1 MIAKLQVMW
10 YKMFTIEKQRTVLL
24 LMLGALIVSNSILV
38 SLVSKKEEKLIVMI
52 PTIDKEMVVGTNT
65 VSQDYLLYRSE
76 QIIQLLF
83 NIRHERYEDNVYQLL
98 KQVSSSQKPRFEKQ
112 LREVVQDI
120 KDKKYFYVFNK
131 ESQEIDGKGLS
142 ITFSGYLET
151 YINNKRQD
159 NVVFKKY
166 KLSFENNSGLVSL
179 ASFTEIKEQK
189 NSGEH
194 SPYGEELKYEKD

>member
-1 MIAKLQVMW
+1 
-10 YKMFTIEKQRTVLL
+10 MFTIEKQRTGLL
-24 LMLGALIVSNSILV
+24 LILGMLIVSNAILV
-38 SLVSKKEEKLIVMI
+38 SLVSKKEEKLIVMV

-65 VSQDYLLYRSE
+65 VSKDYLLYRSE

-98 KQVSSSQKPRFEKQ
+98 KQVSSSQKPHFEKQ
-112 LREVVQDI
+112 LRDVVQDI

-131 ESQEIDGKGLS
+131 ESQEIDENGLS

-151 YINNKRQD
+151 YINNRRQD

-179 ASFTEIKEQK
+179 VSFTEIKEQK

-194 SPYGEELKYEKD
+194 SPYGEEEKYEKD